1 MSQYHIRAALCLI
14 AGVATD
20 ENKREIMSNRV
31 AVAQWH
37 EDWRY
42 DISNEEQLK
51 EGAIDILYEALGG
64 DA

>member
-20 ENKREIMSNRV
+20 DNKREIMSNRV
-31 AVAQWH
+31 TVAGWH
-37 EDWRY
+37 QDWRH
-42 DISNEEQLK
+42 DISNEEHLK
-51 EGAIDILYEALGG
+51 EAAIDIIYEALGG